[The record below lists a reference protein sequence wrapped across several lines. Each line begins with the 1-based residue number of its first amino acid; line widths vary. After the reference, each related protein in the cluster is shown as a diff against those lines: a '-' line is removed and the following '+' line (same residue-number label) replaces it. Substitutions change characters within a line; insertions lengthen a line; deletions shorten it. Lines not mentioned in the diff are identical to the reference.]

1 MEIAS
6 LTYHGEITQHSDMP
20 TPYPSI
26 LILCAFSALPFAYSE
41 EPKTETNSTPAST
54 EMDSGA
60 EASSAILTS
69 QAWEALAAKD
79 FATAKSRIERCKKLY
94 GEKATGMQESLSVVP
109 GPDTAREFWALNDV
123 GTCTFI
129 LGKVYEAESKKE
141 EAIAAYQ
148 EVIKSFPMA
157 QCWDKQGWFWQ
168 PAVAAKERLTA
179 LTFDSAK

>member
-94 GEKATGMQESLSVVP
+94 REKATGMQESLSVVP

>member
-1 MEIAS
+1 
-6 LTYHGEITQHSDMP
+6 MP

-94 GEKATGMQESLSVVP
+94 REKATGMQESLSVVP

>member
-1 MEIAS
+1 
-6 LTYHGEITQHSDMP
+6 MP

-148 EVIKSFPMA
+148 EVIKNFPMA

>member
-1 MEIAS
+1 
-6 LTYHGEITQHSDMP
+6 
-20 TPYPSI
+20 
-26 LILCAFSALPFAYSE
+26 
-41 EPKTETNSTPAST
+41 
-54 EMDSGA
+54 MDSGA

>member
-1 MEIAS
+1 
-6 LTYHGEITQHSDMP
+6 MP

-79 FATAKSRIERCKKLY
+79 FTTAKSRIERCKKLY

>member
-41 EPKTETNSTPAST
+41 EPKTDTNSTPAST
-54 EMDSGA
+54 EMESGT
-60 EASSAILTS
+60 EASSAVLTS

-148 EVIKSFPMA
+148 EVIKNFPMA

>member
-1 MEIAS
+1 
-6 LTYHGEITQHSDMP
+6 MP

-60 EASSAILTS
+60 EASSAVLTS

-94 GEKATGMQESLSVVP
+94 REKATGMQESLSVVP

-148 EVIKSFPMA
+148 EVIKNFPMA

>member
-1 MEIAS
+1 
-6 LTYHGEITQHSDMP
+6 MP

>member
-1 MEIAS
+1 
-6 LTYHGEITQHSDMP
+6 
-20 TPYPSI
+20 
-26 LILCAFSALPFAYSE
+26 
-41 EPKTETNSTPAST
+41 
-54 EMDSGA
+54 
-60 EASSAILTS
+60 
-69 QAWEALAAKD
+69 
-79 FATAKSRIERCKKLY
+79 
-94 GEKATGMQESLSVVP
+94 MQESLSVVP

-129 LGKVYEAESKKE
+129 LGKVYEAETKKE

>member
-1 MEIAS
+1 
-6 LTYHGEITQHSDMP
+6 MP

-26 LILCAFSALPFAYSE
+26 LILCAFSAIPFAYSE

-148 EVIKSFPMA
+148 EVIKNFPMA
-157 QCWDKQGWFWQ
+157 QCWDRQGWFWQ

>member
-79 FATAKSRIERCKKLY
+79 FATAKSRIERCKKLS

-148 EVIKSFPMA
+148 EVIKNFPMA

>member
-1 MEIAS
+1 
-6 LTYHGEITQHSDMP
+6 MP

-148 EVIKSFPMA
+148 EVIKNFPMA
-157 QCWDKQGWFWQ
+157 QCWDRQGWFWQ

>member
-1 MEIAS
+1 
-6 LTYHGEITQHSDMP
+6 MP

-79 FATAKSRIERCKKLY
+79 FTTAKSRIERCKKLY

-148 EVIKSFPMA
+148 EVIKNFPMA

>member
-79 FATAKSRIERCKKLY
+79 FAPAKSRIERCKKLY

>member
-1 MEIAS
+1 
-6 LTYHGEITQHSDMP
+6 
-20 TPYPSI
+20 
-26 LILCAFSALPFAYSE
+26 
-41 EPKTETNSTPAST
+41 
-54 EMDSGA
+54 MDSGA

-148 EVIKSFPMA
+148 EVIKNFPMA

>member
-1 MEIAS
+1 
-6 LTYHGEITQHSDMP
+6 MP

-79 FATAKSRIERCKKLY
+79 FATAKARIERCKKLY

-148 EVIKSFPMA
+148 EVIKNFPMA

>member
-1 MEIAS
+1 MLIFCLFSFFAS
-6 LTYHGEITQHSDMP
+6 AQAEDP
-20 TPYPSI
+20 KAPVPPSENE
-26 LILCAFSALPFAYSE
+26 SS
-41 EPKTETNSTPAST
+41 
-54 EMDSGA
+54 SGV
-60 EASSAILTS
+60 LTS

-79 FATAKSRIERCKKLY
+79 FTTARARIERCRKLY
-94 GEKATGMQESLSVVP
+94 GEKATEMQETLSVVP

-123 GTCTFI
+123 GTCLFI
-129 LGKVYEAESKKE
+129 LGKVEEAEGKNA

>member
-1 MEIAS
+1 M
-6 LTYHGEITQHSDMP
+6 
-20 TPYPSI
+20 
-26 LILCAFSALPFAYSE
+26 LILCFFSLLSSTRAEDSKP
-41 EPKTETNSTPAST
+41 PVPPTEN
-54 EMDSGA
+54 ESG
-60 EASSAILTS
+60 SAALTS

-79 FATAKSRIERCKKLY
+79 YATAKARITRCRDLY
-94 GEKATGMQESLSVVP
+94 EAKAKEMQETLSVVP

-123 GTCTFI
+123 GTCLFI
-129 LGKVYEAESKKE
+129 LGKVAEAEGKNT

-148 EVIKSFPMA
+148 EVIKNFPMA

>member
-1 MEIAS
+1 MKPP
-6 LTYHGEITQHSDMP
+6 ITSM
-20 TPYPSI
+20 
-26 LILCAFSALPFAYSE
+26 LILCLFSLLASARAEDPKPPVPTSE
-41 EPKTETNSTPAST
+41 NESS
-54 EMDSGA
+54 SG
-60 EASSAILTS
+60 ILTS

-79 FATAKSRIERCKKLY
+79 FTTARARIERCRKLY
-94 GEKATGMQESLSVVP
+94 GEKATEMQETLSVVP

-123 GTCTFI
+123 GTCLFI
-129 LGKVYEAESKKE
+129 LGKVEEAEGKNA

>member
-148 EVIKSFPMA
+148 EVIKNFPMA